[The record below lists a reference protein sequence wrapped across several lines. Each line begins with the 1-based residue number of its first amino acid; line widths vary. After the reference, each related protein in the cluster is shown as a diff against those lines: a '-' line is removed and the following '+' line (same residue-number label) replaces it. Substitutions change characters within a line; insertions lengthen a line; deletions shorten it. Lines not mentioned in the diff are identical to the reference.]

1 MTVNRRTISIIV
13 IIAVVLGIVLGI
25 TEWQRSV
32 ATKKLLAVLPTDD
45 YSKVLDAMEQLP
57 SRGGRIAPALI
68 RLLQGP
74 EPAGRWRAAVLLGEI
89 GSKAA
94 WEPLQKALRDPSAD
108 VRQAAAEA
116 LGKLGAK
123 TAAAELRDRL
133 KDSAEDIRVRIAAAY
148 ALGLLMDRDS
158 VGDLEAILA
167 DRAEALAAQAA
178 AEAKKAEDAKKA
190 EEAKKQAEQAAALKA
205 AGLPVPPPPKPA
217 PAPAGPPPPTDTRL
231 DLRVAAARS
240 LGILGKASSIA
251 VLTDS
256 LDPTKEP
263 AAEVR
268 TAAAYAMGDLA
279 RSIHSDA
286 DMARLVAGLLK
297 PLDID
302 AKTEPIGD
310 VRAAAIHSL
319 AFCFLSKDLAGQ
331 VEKTLN
337 KCLADDDFYWS
348 REAAKDTLKA
358 LNMAVPG

>member
-13 IIAVVLGIVLGI
+13 IIAVVLVIVLGI

-32 ATKKLLAVLPTDD
+32 ATKKLLAVLSSDD

-57 SRGGRIAPALI
+57 SRGGRIVAPLVQV
-68 RLLQGP
+68 LKGP
-74 EPAGRWRAAVLLGEI
+74 EAAGRWRAAVLLGEI

-94 WEPLQKALRDPSAD
+94 WEPLQNALGDASPD
-108 VRQAAAEA
+108 VRQAAAQA

-123 TAAAELRDRL
+123 TAAASLRARL
-133 KDSAEDIRVRIAAAY
+133 KDSAEDIRVRVAAAE
-148 ALGLLMDRDS
+148 ALGLMRDGDS
-158 VGDLEAILA
+158 AADLEAIVA

-190 EEAKKQAEQAAALKA
+190 EEAKKLAEQAAALKA

-231 DLRVAAARS
+231 DLRVAAVRS
-240 LGILGKASSIA
+240 LGFLGKASSIA

-279 RSIHSDA
+279 RSVHSDG
-286 DMARLVAGLLK
+286 DMSRLVTGLLK

-319 AFCFLSKDLAGQ
+319 SFCFLSKDLAGQ
-331 VEKTLN
+331 VERTLG
-337 KCLADDDFYWS
+337 KCLNDDFYWA
-348 REAAKDTLKA
+348 REAAKDTMKA
-358 LNMAVPG
+358 LNMSVPG